1 MPIKYPTTSKTLL
14 EKIASGDKISWE
26 QSGYVNKVAIQYVIK

>member
-1 MPIKYPTTSKTLL
+1 MENAVT
-14 EKIASGDKISWE
+14 GDKISWE